1 MTKLL
6 SLNILVVEDNDHL
19 RNATV
24 DFLNARGHQA
34 FGIGSSEEMDDTPM
48 RDVPDIYLVD
58 VNLPGENGFEL
69 ARRIRKSQPLAGIIM
84 MTARGQLE
92 DRLSGYDHGA
102 DIYLIKP
109 VEQVELVA
117 CIHNLGL
124 RIKAPKP
131 ETSVVTLNTQ
141 ALRLEGPD
149 GLASLTQTESLL
161 LAAFCRA
168 AGQKLERW
176 QVMQLVDPNNRG
188 LTAANMEMR
197 VSALRKKLVQ
207 CGTSEPSIQ
216 TLRGFG
222 YGLVCKVQ
230 VL

>member
-1 MTKLL
+1 MSKPL

-19 RNATV
+19 RDATV

-34 FGIGSSEEMDDTPM
+34 LGISSAEEMDDTPM
-48 RDVPDIYLVD
+48 RDVPDLYLVD

-69 ARRIRKSQPLAGIIM
+69 AKRIRKSQPLAGIIM

-102 DIYLIKP
+102 DLYLIKP
-109 VEQVELVA
+109 VEQAELVA
-117 CIHNLGL
+117 CIYNLGL

-131 ETSVVTLNTQ
+131 ETLVVTLNAQ
-141 ALRLEGPD
+141 ALRLEGPN
-149 GLASLTQTESLL
+149 GLTSLTQTESLL

-168 AGQKLERW
+168 PGQKLERW

-197 VSALRKKLVQ
+197 ISALRKKLVQ
-207 CGTSEPSIQ
+207 CGAAEPTIQ

-222 YGLVCKVQ
+222 YGLTSQ
-230 VL
+230 VRLL